1 MTISARNGSPGHFE
15 RARDGTGRDGM
26 GRDGARVDGTGMK
39 KRGVKTMTIHTLRS
53 RVRDGDLETPMDE
66 RVDDAPRKL
75 ELVLRHR
82 LERVRF

>member
-15 RARDGTGRDGM
+15 RARDGTPR
-26 GRDGARVDGTGMK
+26 RRARGSLTEASAMK